1 MSLGYD
7 NSCTTLSQEGR
18 IYQLEYAE
26 KAIENSS
33 TVMAIVCKDGVIL
46 ASEKIRANKT
56 ITSGSNSSIYS
67 VAPHIG
73 LAICGHLPDG
83 RNIKARAKGE
93 AQTYLKHYG
102 VEITGKI
109 LADRIAQYVQA
120 HTLYW
125 GYRPF
130 GACVMIS
137 SWDKDNTPHLYM
149 IEANGN
155 YFEYYSCA
163 HGKGRQFVKTEVEK
177 DDFALKKKS
186 TVDALYDAVKILI
199 RSFEGEKET
208 EYDLSVISTET
219 RGFHEVIKK
228 DKVKEI
234 VDKAKAE
241 IENDRKMQVD

>member
-33 TVMAIVCKDGVIL
+33 TTMGVVCNGIVIL
-46 ASEKIRANKT
+46 ASEKIRQSKTMTAGSNKT
-56 ITSGSNSSIYS
+56 IYS

-83 RNIKARAKGE
+83 RNIKSRAKGE
-93 AQTYLKHYG
+93 AEGYLKHYG

-137 SWDKDNTPHLYM
+137 SWDKDNSPHLYM
-149 IEANGN
+149 VEANGN
-155 YFEYYSCA
+155 YYEYFSCA
-163 HGKGRQFVKTEVEK
+163 HGKGRQFVKTEIEK
-177 DDFALKKKS
+177 DDFAIRKKNPES
-186 TVDALYDAVKILI
+186 ALYEAVKILI

-208 EYDLSVISTET
+208 EYDLSVIAADTK
-219 RGFHEVIKK
+219 GFHEVLKK
-228 DKVKEI
+228 DRVKEI
-234 VDKAKAE
+234 VSKAKTE
-241 IENDRKMQVD
+241 IEAERKMQVD